1 MCVLLEVM
9 IVYRSILLRSS
20 DVISVTSEAS
30 TAPAE
35 LHLSLLHTQISANQT
50 KRTEFMN
57 TT

>member
-1 MCVLLEVM
+1 MLLEVM